1 MSKNKKLNSAE
12 IIRETLAIDVQ
23 EVEPTKMEKE
33 KVEQPKEVV
42 KEKAIETELREK
54 VKGLVT
60 EKKEYPSIHV
70 LIQEC
75 GYKSGINK
83 DINKIVRDLEAEG
96 FLKREKV
103 GIRVKIIKVEK

>member
-1 MSKNKKLNSAE
+1 MSKKNKKLNSAE
-12 IIRETLAIDVQ
+12 IIRETLGIDVQ

-54 VKGLVT
+54 VKDLVT
-60 EKKEYPSIHV
+60 EKKEYPSVRV
-70 LIQEC
+70 LANELGC
-75 GYKSGINK
+75 GSVINK
-83 DINKIVRDLEAEG
+83 VVRDLETEG